1 MNKLIFSF
9 EFSDKPKLAIL
20 QLLGTYIVFSEVIRK
35 GAEVYFL
42 EQTIEPKLLL
52 FSLAVLLLYKVT
64 DLMIILGIIFFLIL
78 RLFGVPTGFMTYTFV
93 FYGFIRLL
101 KKATRPSNE

>member
-20 QLLGTYIVFSEVIRK
+20 QLLGTYIVFSEIIRK
-35 GAEVYFL
+35 GAEVYFF
-42 EQTIEPKLLL
+42 EQTLELKLLL

-64 DLMIILGIIFFLIL
+64 DLMIIFGIVFFLIL
-78 RLFGVPTGFMTYTFV
+78 SLFGVPTGFMIYTFA
-93 FYGFIRLL
+93 FYGFVRLL
-101 KKATRPSNE
+101 KQAMKSS